1 MARLPYVDD
10 PAGPDVA
17 AAYAEVRALGR
28 PLLNL
33 YRILGNQPAALRAF
47 LGSTRASAYA
57 NVRTVLA
64 TARSACAASIA

>member
-47 LGSTRASAYA
+47 LGMSRYI
-57 NVRTVLA
+57 RG
-64 TARSACAASIA
+64 